1 LIDDPAAGGEVATA
15 QLSSQSLGSETNTNL
30 LPHTTDVGA
39 GRGTGPTTVLPNEP
53 LAPQTA
59 ALQNRTHRAIW
70 IALIAIIVVA
80 ISVAAYFLISKR
92 KMEIDSV
99 AVLPFENKSG
109 NADSEYLSDG
119 LTESLIYRLSQL
131 PNLKVSPTGAVLR
144 YKGATADAIK
154 AGTELGVSAV
164 MSGRM
169 VQRGD
174 SLTLSVELV
183 DVRSNKLLWG
193 EQYQRKMSELLATQR
208 EIAAEIANKLQLKLN
223 GDETKGLTKHYTNSN
238 EAYQLYLKGRYYW
251 NKRDEENLKKAI
263 EQFKGAADSD
273 PNFALAFSGLADCYN
288 VLPFYTNGSS
298 TSVIQQAKA
307 YAQRAL
313 EIDDSL
319 AEAHTSLAYANYL
332 SWNWPEAERGFKKAI
347 ELNPNYASAH
357 KWYANY
363 LSALF
368 RSDEA
373 LAEYKKAQQ
382 LEPLSLIIGA
392 NLAEAYLG
400 RNDAAA
406 AEAQCHRTI
415 EMDPNWFYIRE
426 LLSLAY
432 LKQGRKDLALAEA
445 QKAVEL
451 AKRGSYALGA
461 LGYIDSQV
469 GKRDEALALANEL
482 KERYAKQQASGQD
495 IARIYLG
502 LGDKD
507 QTFEWLEKDFQSH
520 SSTLSSWLN
529 FAPFDSLVDEPRY
542 RDLLKRMGIPK

>member
-1 LIDDPAAGGEVATA
+1 
-15 QLSSQSLGSETNTNL
+15 
-30 LPHTTDVGA
+30 
-39 GRGTGPTTVLPNEP
+39 
-53 LAPQTA
+53 
-59 ALQNRTHRAIW
+59 
-70 IALIAIIVVA
+70 
-80 ISVAAYFLISKR
+80 
-92 KMEIDSV
+92 
-99 AVLPFENKSG
+99 
-109 NADSEYLSDG
+109 
-119 LTESLIYRLSQL
+119 
-131 PNLKVSPTGAVLR
+131 
-144 YKGATADAIK
+144 
-154 AGTELGVSAV
+154 
-164 MSGRM
+164 
-169 VQRGD
+169 
-174 SLTLSVELV
+174 
-183 DVRSNKLLWG
+183 
-193 EQYQRKMSELLATQR
+193 
-208 EIAAEIANKLQLKLN
+208 
-223 GDETKGLTKHYTNSN
+223 
-238 EAYQLYLKGRYYW
+238 
-251 NKRDEENLKKAI
+251 
-263 EQFKGAADSD
+263 
-273 PNFALAFSGLADCYN
+273 
-288 VLPFYTNGSS
+288 
-298 TSVIQQAKA
+298 
-307 YAQRAL
+307 
-313 EIDDSL
+313 
-319 AEAHTSLAYANYL
+319 
-332 SWNWPEAERGFKKAI
+332 
-347 ELNPNYASAH
+347 LNPNYASAH